1 MRTAVSTP
9 ITGTKQ
15 ARRSESEWR
24 ALMRVFSRSSETR
37 TRFCERHGVAL
48 STFDWWRSRLRREAS
63 ARAVS
68 NTAPSRPGALFVELA
83 EEDKPVVAA
92 PAHWDMELE
101 LGAGVFLR
109 LRRAAC

>member
-1 MRTAVSTP
+1 MTTAVSTP

-24 ALMRVFSRSSETR
+24 TLIRAFSRSGETR
-37 TRFCERHGVAL
+37 TQFCERHGVAL
-48 STFDWWRSRLRREAS
+48 STFSWWRSRLRRESS

-68 NTAPSRPGALFVELA
+68 NTAPSRPGALFVKLA
-83 EEDKPVVAA
+83 PEKTPVATTS
-92 PAHWDMELE
+92 AHWDMELE

-109 LRRAAC
+109 LRRPVC